1 MILESPRV
9 IISIDLDY
17 FFAQCE
23 EIRRPELKSKP
34 LVVCVFSGRTQTS
47 GAVSTAN
54 YVARKLG
61 VKSGIPILSAKKVL
75 AQHKEAEFLPIDHD
89 YYEAVSERVMQ
100 LIKSHSPIFEQVSID
115 EAFIDVTDT
124 TKTDFEVG
132 RSIGLKIKEEIFDA
146 EKLTCSVGIGPNKLI
161 AKMAADFKKPDGLVV
176 IKPEEVAAFLSPMS
190 VGKLIGVGPKSE
202 SKFEQMGIKTI
213 GDLSDFDVNLLSDQ
227 FGKNL
232 GPNFKRL
239 AQGLDTDPVEPRPIE
254 QLSRII
260 TLKKDAESLWF
271 GDELKPLSIYLS
283 DKLKSLNAKCRVVG
297 IIAITS
303 ELKTKNKARTL
314 DHLTNSSDEIL
325 HNCLELFQSFFD
337 SSSIEV
343 FRIRRV
349 GIRVSG
355 IDLEKS
361 EGKNESENQST
372 LTSFLPF

>member
-1 MILESPRV
+1 MILESPRA

-23 EIRRPELKSKP
+23 EVRRPELKSKP

-61 VKSGIPILSAKKVL
+61 VKSGIPILSAKNIL
-75 AQHKEAEFLPIDHD
+75 AQHNEAEFLSIDHD

-161 AKMAADFKKPDGLVV
+161 AKMAADLKKPDGLVV
-176 IKPEEVAAFLSPMS
+176 IKPEDIAGFLSPMP

-202 SKFEQMGIKTI
+202 SKFEKMGIKTI
-213 GDLSDFDVNLLSDQ
+213 GDLSDFDVNLLSDE

-232 GPNFKRL
+232 GPNLKRL
-239 AQGLDTDPVEPRPIE
+239 AQGIDTDPVKPRAIE

-271 GDELKPLSIYLS
+271 GDELKPLSMYLS
-283 DKLKSLNAKCRVVG
+283 DKLRSLNAKCRVVG

-303 ELKTKNKARTL
+303 ELKTKNKARRL
-314 DHLTNSSDEIL
+314 DHLTDSSDEIL
-325 HNCLELFQSFFD
+325 HNCLELFQSLFD
-337 SSSIEV
+337 SSKTETTK
-343 FRIRRV
+343 IRRIGV
-349 GIRVSG
+349 RVSG

-361 EGKNESENQST
+361 KEKNESEDQST
-372 LTSFLPF
+372 LTSFLPS